1 MGNFGLFPLFC
12 VCLLI
17 YLSEAAFAA
26 AVLGLFFFGLGF
38 FVFWFMPSFFAGG
51 GQSVIWP
58 KRGHG
63 NLAALLFMQQPAAVY
78 VHVRFGHVFAP
89 SNTCSSCFP
98 FSASFSNIGCQMSPL
113 GAVHM
118 PREKPTKIQT
128 KLTHKKQWSISCFF
142 PGGFSPL

>member
-1 MGNFGLFPLFC
+1 L
-12 VCLLI
+12 V
-17 YLSEAAFAA
+17 YA
-26 AVLGLFFFGLGF
+26 FFF
-38 FVFWFMPSFFAGG
+38 VGG

-118 PREKPTKIQT
+118 PREKPTEIQT

-142 PGGFSPL
+142 PVVFGPLWSMLNLWGTRKFLEDDKLIQMAYSQSYT